1 MNAMTSPNKASGD
14 HDDLKAQIES
24 LRKDL
29 SELAATVTDDVS
41 DSIEDAGRRISKS
54 GKNATKRATKAV
66 RNNPLAAVGI
76 AAGFGLIV
84 GLLLHKG

>member
-1 MNAMTSPNKASGD
+1 MNSAQSPSKSSGS
-14 HDDLKAQIES
+14 HDDLKEQIES

-41 DSIEDAGRRISKS
+41 DGIEDAGRKIRKS
-54 GKNATKRATKAV
+54 GKDATKMASKAV
-66 RNNPLAAVGI
+66 RGNPLSAVAI

-84 GLLLHKG
+84 GLLLHKS